1 MSGVLIAAGATGL
14 AVSSVGIAQGIANP
28 RSSLLMPVRWRADP
42 AACGPAAALTFDD
55 GPHPVGTPLVLEAL
69 ARRGVRATFFV
80 IGKHAEEHP
89 ELVREIHAAGHLLGN
104 HSHRHGHA
112 DALRGRRF
120 WRGELERCNDAVEA
134 AAGVRPTLFRPPM
147 GVKSPLQA
155 GAVRDLGL
163 TAVTWSRRGRDG
175 RRAEP
180 QRILARLGDAG
191 PGEIL
196 TLHDGTDPAFDRDP
210 RPTAAAL
217 PALLDRLLGAGR
229 LERLV
234 RLDELLGPEVRPCH
248 DAAA

>member
-1 MSGVLIAAGATGL
+1 MSGVLVAAGAAGL
-14 AVSSVGIAQGIANP
+14 AASAAGIARGIASP

-42 AACGPAAALTFDD
+42 AACGPVAALTFDD

-80 IGKHAEEHP
+80 IGQHVERHP
-89 ELVREIHAAGHLLGN
+89 ELVREIRDAGHLIGN

-120 WRGELERCNDAVEA
+120 WRRELGRCGDAVEA
-134 AAGVRPTLFRPPM
+134 ACGVRPTLFRPPM

-155 GAVRDLGL
+155 AAVRDLGL
-163 TAVTWSRRGRDG
+163 AAVTWSRRGRDG
-175 RRAEP
+175 RRADP
-180 QRILARLGDAG
+180 QRILDRLGDAG

-217 PALLDRLLGAGR
+217 DPLLHRLLGGGR
-229 LERLV
+229 IERLV
-234 RLDELLGPEVRPCH
+234 GVDELLGL
-248 DAAA
+248 AGTS